1 MKNTLKKIESIQG
14 VFSEVK
20 EQVNKYINSKDD
32 HPNKPYKNTNPSI
45 SIKDNA
51 IVLNELVELLGTL
64 KKEANENEVDDQHLT
79 QLLNITNTHFSIEI
93 NQVFQALNDFEFD
106 QAQQLIDALLL
117 MINNDKDKD

>member
-1 MKNTLKKIESIQG
+1 M
-14 VFSEVK
+14 
-20 EQVNKYINSKDD
+20 
-32 HPNKPYKNTNPSI
+32 
-45 SIKDNA
+45 
-51 IVLNELVELLGTL
+51 NELVELLGTL

-117 MINNDKDKD
+117 MINNDKDKDKKTD